1 MNLIKESSLVKYGM
15 KPLIHLD
22 DLLRNGGGLN
32 FQETFLPNAVFFHGD
47 ETIQKRGTFSKNAQ
61 ISCSFLQ
68 PKKKSGDGKVQIF
81 WGMSPFLPAT
91 PGGST
96 MDPGFRAII
105 MHLQNR
111 DNLGDLMEITIFLQ
125 KTEAMFLKISKDK
138 LDEK

>member
-1 MNLIKESSLVKYGM
+1 
-15 KPLIHLD
+15 
-22 DLLRNGGGLN
+22 
-32 FQETFLPNAVFFHGD
+32 
-47 ETIQKRGTFSKNAQ
+47 
-61 ISCSFLQ
+61 LQ